1 MEMSRKRR
9 RELKRLRGNASDLGE
24 DQREVLDRAT
34 KVLSEARRQLVSVG
48 REEVAPR
55 VRDTTM
61 NKVIP
66 AVATSVVT
74 TKRAARSAREKLSDE
89 IFPAVTGAFGSAMTL
104 AELAK
109 DARVRDAI
117 DRVRK
122 GKVMQQQQKSS
133 GPGRFIL
140 MTVGMV
146 ALAGVAYA
154 AWQTLRSDDDL
165 WVGDEADGFDEPT
178 PTPSAPSAA

>member
-9 RELKRLRGNASDLGE
+9 RGLKRLRGNASELWE

-34 KVLSEARRQLVSVG
+34 KVLGEARRQLVRVG
-48 REEVAPR
+48 REEVVPR
-55 VRDTTM
+55 LRDTAVNRVLPTVATGIVTT
-61 NKVIP
+61 KHAASTAREKISDDILP
-66 AVATSVVT
+66 AVA
-74 TKRAARSAREKLSDE
+74 
-89 IFPAVTGAFGSAMTL
+89 GAFGSALTM

-109 DARVRDAI
+109 DSRVRDAL

-122 GKVMQQQQKSS
+122 GKVVEQRKSS

-140 MTVGMV
+140 MTVGV
-146 ALAGVAYA
+146 VDLAGVAYA

-178 PTPSAPSAA
+178 PTPTAA

>member
-9 RELKRLRGNASDLGE
+9 RGLKRLRGNASDLWE

-34 KVLSEARRQLVSVG
+34 KVLAEARRQLVSVG
-48 REEVAPR
+48 REEVVPR
-55 VRDTTM
+55 VRDTAV
-61 NKVIP
+61 NRVLP
-66 AVATSVVT
+66 SVATGIVT
-74 TKRAARSAREKLSDE
+74 TKHAARTAREKLTDD
-89 IFPAVTGAFGSAMTL
+89 IIPGIAGAFGSALTM

-109 DARVRDAI
+109 DPRVRDAL

-122 GKVMQQQQKSS
+122 GKVVEQQRSF

-140 MTVGMV
+140 MTVGVV

-165 WVGDEADGFDEPT
+165 WVGDEADGFDEPRPA
-178 PTPSAPSAA
+178 PTPAA

>member
-9 RELKRLRGNASDLGE
+9 RGLKRLRGNASDLWE

-55 VRDTTM
+55 VRDTAV
-61 NKVIP
+61 NRVLP
-66 AVATSVVT
+66 AVATGVATGVVT
-74 TKRAARSAREKLSDE
+74 TKRAARSARAKFSDG
-89 IFPAVTGAFGSAMTL
+89 ILPAVTGAFGSALTM

-109 DARVRDAI
+109 DSKVRDAL
-117 DRVRK
+117 DRLRK
-122 GKVMQQQQKSS
+122 GKVVEQQRSS

-140 MTVGMV
+140 MSVGVV

-178 PTPSAPSAA
+178 PSPTAA

>member
-9 RELKRLRGNASDLGE
+9 RELKRLRGNASDLWE

-34 KVLSEARRQLVSVG
+34 KVLNEARRQLVSVG

-122 GKVMQQQQKSS
+122 SKVVEQQKKSS

-178 PTPSAPSAA
+178 PTAPSAA

>member
-9 RELKRLRGNASDLGE
+9 RGLKRLRGNASDLWE

-34 KVLSEARRQLVSVG
+34 KVLGEARRQLVSVG

-55 VRDTTM
+55 VRDTAV
-61 NKVIP
+61 NRVLP
-66 AVATSVVT
+66 AVATGVVT
-74 TKRAARSAREKLSDE
+74 TKRAARSAREKLADE
-89 IFPAVTGAFGSAMTL
+89 IFPAVTGAFGSALTM

-109 DARVRDAI
+109 DSRVRDAL

-122 GKVMQQQQKSS
+122 GKIVEQQKTS

-140 MTVGMV
+140 MSVGVV

-165 WVGDEADGFDEPT
+165 WVGDEADGFDDPT
-178 PTPSAPSAA
+178 PVPAA

>member
-9 RELKRLRGNASDLGE
+9 RELKRLRGNASDLWE

-117 DRVRK
+117 DRIRK
-122 GKVMQQQQKSS
+122 GKVVEPPKSS

>member
-9 RELKRLRGNASDLGE
+9 RGLKRLRGNASDLWE

-34 KVLSEARRQLVSVG
+34 KVLGEARRQLVSVG
-48 REEVAPR
+48 REEVGPR
-55 VRDTTM
+55 VRDTAV
-61 NKVIP
+61 NRVLP

-89 IFPAVTGAFGSAMTL
+89 IFPAVTGAFGSALTM

-109 DARVRDAI
+109 DSRVRDAL

-122 GKVMQQQQKSS
+122 GKVVEQRKSS

-140 MTVGMV
+140 MTVGV
-146 ALAGVAYA
+146 VDLAGVAYA

-178 PTPSAPSAA
+178 PTPTAA

>member
-1 MEMSRKRR
+1 MDLQLKGKTALVTGASMGIGRAIAKGLAAEGVAIAIAARR
-9 RELKRLRGNASDLGE
+9 RNLL
-24 DQREVLDRAT
+24 
-34 KVLSEARRQLVSVG
+34 
-48 REEVAPR
+48 
-55 VRDTTM
+55 
-61 NKVIP
+61 
-66 AVATSVVT
+66 
-74 TKRAARSAREKLSDE
+74 EKLSDE
-89 IFPAVTGAFGSAMTL
+89 IFPAVTGAFGSALTM

-109 DARVRDAI
+109 DSRVRDAL

-122 GKVMQQQQKSS
+122 GKVVEQQKSS

-140 MTVGMV
+140 MSVGVV

-178 PTPSAPSAA
+178 PTAA